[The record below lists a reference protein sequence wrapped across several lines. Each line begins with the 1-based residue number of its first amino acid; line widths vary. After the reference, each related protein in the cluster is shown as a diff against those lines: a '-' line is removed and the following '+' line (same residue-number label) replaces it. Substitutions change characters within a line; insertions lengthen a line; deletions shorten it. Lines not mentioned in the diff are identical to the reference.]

1 MGKSLA
7 LSITNASCVV
17 QCGVFC
23 LLALDFG
30 KPTVAVEINSVIPM
44 VAQATPATTINRPT
58 LQLGSEGAAV
68 SELQAALKLLGYYT
82 DTVDG
87 VYRESTAS
95 AVSYFQQAAGLNAD
109 GIAGTATWSRL
120 FPSMS
125 SVQQTPPTSSSNTP
139 ASGFPV
145 PSSLQTTNTRPSTMP
160 TMGQVS
166 GVGQIPA
173 PIATNSVTLPILRE
187 GMQGP
192 AVVQLQE
199 RLKALGFL
207 GGTIDGV
214 FGTATQSAV
223 IAAQQNFQIEP
234 DGVVGPAT
242 WRALLR

>member
-1 MGKSLA
+1 MGSL
-7 LSITNASCVV
+7 LLGIINASCVV
-17 QCGVFC
+17 QWGVFC
-23 LLALDFG
+23 WLAIAFE
-30 KPTVAVEINSVIPM
+30 KPTVAVEVNSVIQM
-44 VAQATPATTINRPT
+44 VAQATPATTVNRPT
-58 LQLGSEGAAV
+58 LQLGSEGAVV
-68 SELQAALKLLGYYT
+68 SELQATLKLLGYYT

-109 GIAGTATWSRL
+109 GIAGPATWSRL

-145 PSSLQTTNTRPSTMP
+145 PSSLQTTNTRPTTLP
-160 TMGQVS
+160 TTVQDSGLGQT
-166 GVGQIPA
+166 PA
-173 PIATNSVTLPILRE
+173 PIATNSITLPILRE

-192 AVVQLQE
+192 DVVQLQQ

-207 GGTIDGV
+207 EGTIDGV
-214 FGTATQSAV
+214 FGAATLSAV
-223 IAAQQNFQIEP
+223 IAAQQNFQLEP
-234 DGVVGPAT
+234 DGVVGSAT

>member
-1 MGKSLA
+1 MGKSL
-7 LSITNASCVV
+7 LLGITNASCVV
-17 QCGVFC
+17 QGGVFC
-23 LLALDFG
+23 LLALNFG
-30 KPTVAVEINSVIPM
+30 KPTVAVEINPVIQM
-44 VAQATPATTINRPT
+44 VAQATPATTVTRPT

-87 VYRESTAS
+87 VYRESTVS

-109 GIAGTATWSRL
+109 GIAGPATWSRL
-120 FPSMS
+120 FPSIS
-125 SVQQTPPTSSSNTP
+125 SVQQTPATSSSNRP

-145 PSSLQTTNTRPSTMP
+145 PSSLQTTNTRPSTIP
-160 TMGQVS
+160 TTGQVS

-173 PIATNSVTLPILRE
+173 PIATNVTLPILRE

-192 AVVQLQE
+192 AVVQLQQ

-223 IAAQQNFQIEP
+223 IAAQQNFQLEP

>member
-1 MGKSLA
+1 MGKSLV
-7 LSITNASCVV
+7 LGITNASCVV
-17 QCGVFC
+17 QGGVFC
-23 LLALDFG
+23 LLALNFG

-44 VAQATPATTINRPT
+44 VAQATPATTVNRPT

-109 GIAGTATWSRL
+109 GIAGPATWSRL
-120 FPSMS
+120 FPSIS
-125 SVQQTPPTSSSNTP
+125 SVQQTPATSSSNRS

-145 PSSLQTTNTRPSTMP
+145 PSSLQTTNTRPSTIP

-166 GVGQIPA
+166 QVGQIPA
-173 PIATNSVTLPILRE
+173 PIATNVTLPILRE

-192 AVVQLQE
+192 AVVQLQQ

-223 IAAQQNFQIEP
+223 IAAQQNFQLEP
-234 DGVVGPAT
+234 DGVVGSAT

>member
-1 MGKSLA
+1 MGKSLV
-7 LSITNASCVV
+7 LGITNASCVV
-17 QCGVFC
+17 QGGVFC
-23 LLALDFG
+23 LLALNFG

-44 VAQATPATTINRPT
+44 VAQATPATTVNRPT

-109 GIAGTATWSRL
+109 GIAGPATWSRL
-120 FPSMS
+120 FPSIS
-125 SVQQTPPTSSSNTP
+125 SVQQTPATSSSTTP

-145 PSSLQTTNTRPSTMP
+145 PSSLQTTNTRPSTIP
-160 TMGQVS
+160 TTGQVS

-173 PIATNSVTLPILRE
+173 PIATNVTLPILRE

-192 AVVQLQE
+192 AVVQLQQ

-223 IAAQQNFQIEP
+223 IAAQQNFQLEP
-234 DGVVGPAT
+234 DGVVGSAT